1 MADVDKCEHISCV
14 TSDQVWVGDDNLIL
28 INTAGDILHRLTNI
42 SFELYSGGNQT
53 ITSEGE
59 LIYIDED
66 YNINKLSNDM
76 KINTTIIE
84 KKDTTWEPHCVF
96 WSPSNGDLLVGMYR
110 GDSKIGKVTRYNQT
124 RELTQ
129 TIEHNDRGLE
139 LYKNPIF
146 ISENKNGDVVVSDAL
161 SAVVVT

>member
-76 KINTTIIE
+76 KKKHHYYREKRHDMGTTL
-84 KKDTTWEPHCVF
+84 CV
-96 WSPSNGDLLVGMYR
+96 LV
-110 GDSKIGKVTRYNQT
+110 SI
-124 RELTQ
+124 
-129 TIEHNDRGLE
+129 
-139 LYKNPIF
+139 
-146 ISENKNGDVVVSDAL
+146 
-161 SAVVVT
+161 